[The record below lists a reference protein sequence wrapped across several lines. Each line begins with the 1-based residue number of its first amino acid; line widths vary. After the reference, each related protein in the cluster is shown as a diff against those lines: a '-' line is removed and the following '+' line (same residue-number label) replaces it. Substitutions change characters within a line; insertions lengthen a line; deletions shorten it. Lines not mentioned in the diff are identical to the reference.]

1 MRSRAL
7 FAAVV
12 LSTALVS
19 GGWLVTRG
27 LVGSHGPHGDNS
39 QMFAEV
45 YDRVARLYVDT
56 LSDSALATRA
66 ADGLVSELNDPHSA
80 YLSPTLL
87 ARLSERTTGR
97 YAGIGAQVDVRDG
110 WITIVAPL
118 PGGPALAAGI
128 QTGDRIVAVDGKPM
142 RGVVLDEAQKAL
154 RGDPGSRVKLTIE
167 RPGVGTPMDF
177 TLVRREIHVRS
188 VQHAMLLPG
197 NIGYVALTIFSQE
210 SVADLK
216 TAIDSLRRAGM
227 TSLIF
232 DLRGDPGGLLD
243 QGVGVADLF
252 LDPGQ
257 RVVSM
262 KGRTAAATRAFADA
276 NPQAW
281 PTMPLAVLVDSNS
294 ASAAEI
300 VSGALQDHDRA
311 LVLGTTTYGKGSAQN
326 VFPLTNGGAVK
337 LTTALWYTPSGRS
350 INRPRNDT
358 SDAELPDTN
367 VRRPAYKTDAGRT
380 VLGGGGITPDLIV
393 ANVDSASA
401 MLSLWR
407 QVGQDIPAFRDAL
420 TKYALSAKARGTVT
434 SRDFTVTPSMR
445 ADFWKLARSQG
456 VAIDEADQDS
466 SMRAVDD
473 LLGFE
478 IARFV
483 FGSEAAFQR
492 QVKDDR
498 VIATALE
505 LANGARSEQDLL
517 ARAAERR
524 AARREDVPSR

>member
-27 LVGSHGPHGDNS
+27 LVGSHGPQGDNS

-311 LVLGTTTYGKGSAQN
+311 LILGTTTYGKGSAQN

-380 VLGGGGITPDLIV
+380 VLGGGGITPDVILPLRPTPAADTIFQH
-393 ANVDSASA
+393 A
-401 MLSLWR
+401 LGT
-407 QVGQDIPAFRDAL
+407 QIPKFRDAL
-420 TKYALSAKARGTVT
+420 TDYALSLKGSHSITSQDFVATPEMRAELWRRMRARGII
-434 SRDFTVTPSMR
+434 
-445 ADFWKLARSQG
+445 L
-456 VAIDEADQDS
+456 DS
-466 SMRAVDD
+466 ATYSAAGGLVDR
-473 LLGFE
+473 LLGYE
-478 IARFV
+478 IARYV
-483 FGSEAAFQR
+483 FGERAEYAR
-492 QVKDDR
+492 RLRDDEM
-498 VIATALE
+498 VAATARMI
-505 LANGARSEQDLL
+505 AGARTQAELL
-517 ARAAERR
+517 ARGAAAQRGS
-524 AARREDVPSR
+524 P